1 MFLNSNTQ
9 HVETGKRPSK
19 HFGTCLLMRQ
29 PHKPH
34 TMNTRTKRLANTLA
48 KRIREKEDTIDRCQK
63 NGNDI
68 GEGVARVA
76 LRRYR
81 KALYT
86 IALNS

>member
-1 MFLNSNTQ
+1 
-9 HVETGKRPSK
+9 
-19 HFGTCLLMRQ
+19 
-29 PHKPH
+29 
-34 TMNTRTKRLANTLA
+34 MNARTKRLANKLI
-48 KRIREKEDTIDRCQK
+48 KRISEKEDTIERCQK